1 MKRYSRHAR
10 ARRHGRGVRAVSALA
25 DLILEGCER
34 LLSRQKYLA
43 GDQVALAHLT
53 HLPYGVVVEQYG
65 FSGRQKLWEGLQL
78 EGD

>member
-1 MKRYSRHAR
+1 M
-10 ARRHGRGVRAVSALA
+10 RAVPALA

-53 HLPYGVVVEQYG
+53 HLPYG